1 MKENLGVHQILALT
15 ENPSLIWTVLEY
27 SLNKK
32 EVGVDLFSRSVARQ
46 VSSAPHSL
54 TSVFGMGTGGPC
66 AIKTPTTVPVE
77 AISGSFSFNC
87 LTLPK
92 ISTTLILFCFA
103 VCFCLFGSR
112 PASRCWHWPIFPARR
127 QASIFGSAQLNF
139 CVRNGYRWTLCDKNT
154 NCGVAPLP
162 YVRVCL
168 ALIA

>member
-92 ISTTLILFCFA
+92 ISTTLILFL
-103 VCFCLFGSR
+103 FCGLF
-112 PASRCWHWPIFPARR
+112 
-127 QASIFGSAQLNF
+127 
-139 CVRNGYRWTLCDKNT
+139 
-154 NCGVAPLP
+154 LP
-162 YVRVCL
+162 FRLSTRVEVL
-168 ALIA
+168 ALTYFPSSSPSKYFRLRTA

>member
-66 AIKTPTTVPVE
+66 AIKAPTFFKY
-77 AISGSFSFNC
+77 SFKGF
-87 LTLPK
+87 
-92 ISTTLILFCFA
+92 
-103 VCFCLFGSR
+103 
-112 PASRCWHWPIFPARR
+112 
-127 QASIFGSAQLNF
+127 
-139 CVRNGYRWTLCDKNT
+139 
-154 NCGVAPLP
+154 
-162 YVRVCL
+162 
-168 ALIA
+168 